1 MFVLDAAG
9 VVVHAGAGFAAHLG
23 TDTAALRGRPFSDF
37 LADGDW
43 PEVREAAAAVR
54 AASGWESRRC
64 RCRLSGVGGGAA
76 EAVGVEIEF
85 APYPGDGAG
94 SGRAGAGSGDANRAG
109 DSDATGAGR
118 VVGAV
123 CRELSEP
130 AAARLHTERD
140 RFDHLF
146 DLVDD
151 AVIEF
156 EIVGVEPI
164 IRSVNPGFEAVFG
177 YDAAEVRGES
187 LNDFIVPPNADD
199 EAVDFDQR
207 TADGKANHAIVTR
220 QTAWGRREFLYR
232 GIPYSRGDGR
242 QYGFSIYSD
251 ITSQRRAR
259 EHLQVLQRVLRH
271 NLRNE
276 MNVVLGMAE
285 EIREATADPR
295 VDHAAARIAD
305 HTETLLRVSEKART
319 AAAVLDDQRPDEV
332 VDATA
337 TVHAVVES
345 RRTRYPAATFDLDLP
360 PSLPVSVGPKLAQAL
375 ANVVENALEHTS
387 EDVTVRIEAKRCEN
401 DATIRVSDDGDG
413 IPEIEWAAV
422 FGDEDITQLSHGSG
436 LGLWVVK
443 WVVES
448 AGGRVDYDRRDGWS
462 TVRLTL
468 PLTDGSR

>member
-9 VVVHAGAGFAAHLG
+9 AVARASDGFAAHLG
-23 TDTAALRGRPFSDF
+23 ADAATLRGRPLSDF
-37 LADGDW
+37 VVAEDW
-43 PEVREAAAAVR
+43 PDVR
-54 AASGWESRRC
+54 AALDATRAVDVWESHQC
-64 RCRLSGVGGGAA
+64 RCRLSGVDGRAAMGGDD
-76 EAVGVEIEF
+76 VLVEF
-85 APYPGDGAG
+85 TPYPGRD
-94 SGRAGAGSGDANRAG
+94 DDT
-109 DSDATGAGR
+109 DSDDTGAGR
-118 VVGAV
+118 VAGGV
-123 CRELSEP
+123 CREPSEP

-251 ITSQRRAR
+251 ITGQRRAR

-285 EIREATADPR
+285 EIREATADPS
-295 VDHAAARIAD
+295 VDHAAGRIAV
-305 HTETLLRVSEKART
+305 HTEKLLRVSEKART

-332 VDATA
+332 VDATE
-337 TVHAVVES
+337 TVRAVVEP
-345 RRTRYPAATFDLDLP
+345 RRTRFPAATFDLDLP

-375 ANVVENALEHTS
+375 ANVVENALEHTP

-401 DATIRVSDDGDG
+401 DATLRVSDDGDG

-462 TVRLTL
+462 TVQLTL
-468 PLTDGSR
+468 PLADGSR

>member
-1 MFVLDAAG
+1 MFVVDAAG
-9 VVVHAGAGFAAHLG
+9 TVIHASDEFAAQLG
-23 TDTAALRGRPFSDF
+23 ADAAALRGRPLSDF
-37 LADGDW
+37 VGDGDW
-43 PEVREAAAAVR
+43 PDVRGTLDAVR
-54 AASGWESRRC
+54 RASGWESRRC
-64 RCRLSGVGGGAA
+64 RCRLSAGDDGP
-76 EAVGVEIEF
+76 AVGDAPAEIDIELEF
-85 APYPGDGAG
+85 APYRGGDGG
-94 SGRAGAGSGDANRAG
+94 GYGDGDGDRFDS
-109 DSDATGAGR
+109 DSDANR

-123 CRELSEP
+123 CREPSEP
-130 AAARLHTERD
+130 TTARLHTERD

-146 DLVDD
+146 DLIDD

-156 EIVGVEPI
+156 EIVGIEPVV
-164 IRSVNPGFEAVFG
+164 RAVNPGFESVFG
-177 YDAAEVRGES
+177 YDADEVRGES
-187 LNDFIVPPNADD
+187 LNDFIVPPDADD

-207 TADGKANHAIVTR
+207 TADGKANHAVVTR

-232 GIPYSRGDGR
+232 GIPYSRGDGK

-285 EIREATADPR
+285 EIREATADSH
-295 VDHAAARIAD
+295 VDHAAARIAA

-332 VDATA
+332 VDATE
-337 TVHAVVES
+337 TVRAVVEP
-345 RRTRYPAATFDLDLP
+345 RRTRFPAATFDLDLP

-375 ANVVENALEHTS
+375 ANVVENALEHTP

-401 DATIRVSDDGDG
+401 DATLRVSDDGDG

-462 TVRLTL
+462 TVQLTL
-468 PLTDGSR
+468 PLADGSR

>member
-1 MFVLDAAG
+1 MFVVDAAG
-9 VVVHAGAGFAAHLG
+9 TVIHASDEFAAHLG
-23 TDTAALRGRPFSDF
+23 ADAAALRGRPLSDF
-37 LADGDW
+37 VGDGDW
-43 PEVREAAAAVR
+43 PDVRGTLDAVR
-54 AASGWESRRC
+54 RASGWDSRRC
-64 RCRLSGVGGGAA
+64 RCRLSAGDDGP
-76 EAVGVEIEF
+76 AVGDAPAETDIELEF
-85 APYPGDGAG
+85 VPYRGDGDG
-94 SGRAGAGSGDANRAG
+94 YGDGDGDRFDS
-109 DSDATGAGR
+109 DSDANR

-123 CRELSEP
+123 CREPSEP
-130 AAARLHTERD
+130 TTARLHTERD

-146 DLVDD
+146 DLIDD

-156 EIVGVEPI
+156 EIVGIEPVV
-164 IRSVNPGFEAVFG
+164 RAVNPGFESVFG
-177 YDAAEVRGES
+177 YDADEIRGES
-187 LNDFIVPPNADD
+187 LNDFIVPPDADN

-232 GIPYSRGDGR
+232 GIPYSRGDGK

-295 VDHAAARIAD
+295 VDHGAARITD

-332 VDATA
+332 VDATE
-337 TVHAVVES
+337 TVRAVIES
-345 RRTRYPAATFDLDLP
+345 RRARYPAATFDLDLP
-360 PSLPVSVGPKLAQAL
+360 PSLPVSAGPKLTQAL
-375 ANVVENALEHTS
+375 ANVVENALEHTP

-401 DATIRVSDDGDG
+401 DATLRVSDDGDG

-462 TVRLTL
+462 TVRLAL
-468 PLTDGSR
+468 PLADEARC